1 MAINKKNL
9 LIESFSVLRDS
20 WDSREDSICKIL
32 QKMASIDS
40 QKAIEMWEYLLSHN
54 MESLKNYGNSLT
66 HGIIYNLEQG
76 MSEEELAELFFSND
90 TLCKSIFNKVSDVYW
105 NQMRLLYFLV
115 LKNQFDIMR
124 NVLDLIKHNV
134 SNTEYRVG
142 RAAAETIS
150 RFEEDGSQLSPQWVR
165 FFQDYLESI
174 QNPEDKAELVVAL
187 IDYI

>member
-40 QKAIEMWEYLLSHN
+40 EKAIEMWEYLLSHN
-54 MESLKNYGNSLT
+54 MDSLQNYGNSLT

-76 MSEEELAELFFSND
+76 MPEEDLAMLVFSND
-90 TLCKSIFNKVSDVYW
+90 SLCKLIFNKVSNVYW

-115 LKNQFDIMR
+115 LRDEFDKMR
-124 NVLDLIKHNV
+124 KVLDLIKRNA

-150 RFEEDGSQLSPQWVR
+150 RFENDSSQLSSQWVH
-165 FFQDYLESI
+165 FFQDYLETI
-174 QNPEDKAELVVAL
+174 QNPEDKAELVIAL